1 MVLAADLDDATGEEI
16 GAVAD
21 LLRDST
27 ALDVTLL
34 HTQMKK
40 GRPGV
45 RIEVLCMPA
54 DANALAALLLRES
67 TTIGVRSYP
76 VDRVALPRELH
87 EVQVFGQPVGL
98 KVVTLPDGTTRAK
111 PEFDDVRRA
120 AAATG
125 RTLGEVAQAATD
137 AAPK

>member
-1 MVLAADLDDATGEEI
+1 M
-16 GAVAD
+16 
-21 LLRDST
+21 
-27 ALDVTLL
+27 
-34 HTQMKK
+34 
-40 GRPGV
+40 
-45 RIEVLCMPA
+45 
-54 DANALAALLLRES
+54 
-67 TTIGVRSYP
+67 
-76 VDRVALPRELH
+76 DRVALPRELH

-125 RTLGEVAQAATD
+125 RTLGEVAQAAMD